1 MARAGI
7 NKALVQQA
15 RDALL
20 ARDQRPS
27 IEAVRIEL
35 GNTGSKSTI
44 QRFLKELAS
53 EEPRPPTVCLS
64 EELQTF
70 ISSFINSVAERLATE
85 AQDAVA
91 ADRARLE
98 RQQAA
103 YAHQRAIDQARHN
116 ELQNTHQLIL
126 QERRESQIRERTL
139 GEQLQQLEV
148 ERQRLLSAEQ
158 HHLGLLEERAGQIQS
173 LEEKHQHS
181 REALAHYRQQQLRQR
196 EEEINRHETQVQ
208 QLQQEQRRLQEQLMV
223 KQEELNQL
231 YRDLERLHTEQR
243 LRTQE
248 LHSQAQELAHR
259 SQLHQKLQAALQ
271 EEQERCRTLQLQ
283 VSILHEKARSYVLD
297 HRQDRRDLRAQA
309 RQIEQLHTL
318 LSAQSSI

>member
-53 EEPRPPTVCLS
+53 EEPRPPTVNLS
-64 EELQTF
+64 EELQAY
-70 ISSFINSVAERLATE
+70 ISSLAQRLAAD
-85 AQDAVA
+85 AQGAVA

-103 YAHQRAIDQARHN
+103 YMHQRDIDQARSE
-116 ELQNTHQLIL
+116 ELQKAHQLIV
-126 QERRESQIRERTL
+126 QERREGQVRERAL

-158 HHLGLLEERAGQIQS
+158 HHLELLEERAGQIQS

-181 REALAHYRQQQLRQR
+181 REALEHYRQQQLRQR
-196 EEEINRHETQVQ
+196 EEEVNRHEAQVQ

-231 YRDLERLHTEQR
+231 YRDLERLSAEQR

-248 LHSQAQELAHR
+248 LHSQAQELAR
-259 SQLHQKLQAALQ
+259 WPLLHQQLQDALQ
-271 EEQERCRTLQLQ
+271 QEQERCRILQLQ
-283 VSILHEKARSYVLD
+283 VSILHEKARRYVLD
-297 HRQDRRDLRAQA
+297 HRQDRRDLRAQG
-309 RQIEQLHTL
+309 RQIVQLHTL
-318 LSAQSSI
+318 LSSQSNI